1 MTISNNRLDTPLHN
15 AARWNHPSLV
25 SELLLYGARY
35 TATNNDNKTPLDLTS
50 DDQVR
55 ELIWKVSKGFLAV
68 GSYSPLIRRSGST
81 SSQKEASPLSVSTS
95 VEVGSAASGKG
106 NGLVASSSPSSSGG
120 RGKEMSPLT
129 PGVSSVDTG
138 GLKGSGIATS
148 SGRGKEMS
156 PWGEKIGS
164 EVGTGGFRG
173 SAQIAD
179 ASSGRGKEMSPSEST
194 EGLRGSG
201 FVPAVL
207 GESGLVADV
216 SLLGVSESSG
226 VESRDVTP
234 GSCERDVTPGS
245 CEQED
250 DDIDISG
257 GAVAPPM

>member
-129 PGVSSVDTG
+129 PGVSSVDTR

-179 ASSGRGKEMSPSEST
+179 ASSVRGKEMSPSEST

-234 GSCERDVTPGS
+234 PWV
-245 CEQED
+245 
-250 DDIDISG
+250 
-257 GAVAPPM
+257 M